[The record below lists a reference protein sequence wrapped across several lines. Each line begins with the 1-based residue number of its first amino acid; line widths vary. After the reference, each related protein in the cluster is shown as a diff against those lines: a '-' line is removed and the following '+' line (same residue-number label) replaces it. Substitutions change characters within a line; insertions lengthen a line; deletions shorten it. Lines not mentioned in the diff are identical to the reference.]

1 MKCSRKVQLV
11 QPCSVGS
18 LSACC
23 ESQLYLAVSCS
34 RKVARPDPSPWIR
47 MRLAMEVSQCFWLHW
62 TAESISSAKKPLVH
76 RVQVSSLE
84 RAHLHPIAE
93 EDRAGGVRTAHL
105 GGILVTE
112 ESSQGCL
119 CAPCAVWHSTY
130 SSNGTPLVGT
140 GLSSTLDLL
149 ALSS

>member
-1 MKCSRKVQLV
+1 
-11 QPCSVGS
+11 
-18 LSACC
+18 
-23 ESQLYLAVSCS
+23 
-34 RKVARPDPSPWIR
+34 
-47 MRLAMEVSQCFWLHW
+47 MEVSQCFWLHW